1 MLKPDCHLVFYREIW
16 HHKDKNI
23 RKGRKEE
30 TTVNEGLQEY
40 AQRLRM
46 TGQLEASVYG
56 EMMRF
61 RDAELTS
68 LVCEYALQTRK
79 ERAAEEIQWLG
90 TIDISSYCKND
101 CYYCGLRR
109 DNRFAGRY
117 RMEAEEIF
125 ACCEAGLQQGITN
138 YLIQGGEDLWY
149 TTERVT
155 EIIRGM
161 KRLSKDITIL
171 LSLGERSRAVYQT
184 WKMAGA
190 DGYLLCY
197 QTSDDRSYHRLHPV
211 KMSLLRKKQCLWEL
225 KELGYLVGTGFMIGT
240 PYQRI
245 TDLADEFAFLRQLAP
260 DMMMVETFLASDGT
274 PFEKERNGVMDLTYF
289 VMALLRLS
297 FPKLYM
303 PVAQTV
309 ELFDR
314 DGIRQGVR
322 AGADMVSV
330 DLTQEQW
337 RQQYHCYRRSAMR
350 GKIGLENIGEFR
362 KSLQEA
368 EYEIAGLDEHICR
381 R

>member
-1 MLKPDCHLVFYREIW
+1 M
-16 HHKDKNI
+16 
-23 RKGRKEE
+23 
-30 TTVNEGLQEY
+30 NEGLQEY

-46 TGQLEASVYG
+46 SGQLDASAYG
-56 EMMRF
+56 EMIRF
-61 RDAELTS
+61 RDAELMG
-68 LVCEYALQTRK
+68 LVCKYAMQTRM
-79 ERAAEEIQWLG
+79 ERAAESIQWLG

-109 DNRFAGRY
+109 DNRFAERY
-117 RMEAEEIF
+117 RMDLDEILS
-125 ACCEAGLQQGITN
+125 CCEAGLQQGITN

-155 EIIRGM
+155 EMIRGM
-161 KRLSKDITIL
+161 KKLSKDITIF
-171 LSLGERSRAVYQT
+171 LSLGEKSRVVYQT
-184 WKMAGA
+184 WKQAGA
-190 DGYLLCY
+190 EGYLLCY
-197 QTSDDRSYHRLHPV
+197 QTSDDRFYHKLHPN

-260 DMMMVETFLASDGT
+260 DMMIVENFLASDGT
-274 PFEKERNGVMDLTYF
+274 PFEKERNGVLDLTYF

-309 ELFDR
+309 EFFDR
-314 DGIRQGVR
+314 DGMRQGVR
-322 AGADMVSV
+322 AGADIVPV
-330 DLTQEQW
+330 DLTPEQW
-337 RQQYHCYRRSAMR
+337 RKQYHCYQRAVRR
-350 GKIGLENIGEFR
+350 GKIGLENMGDFR
-362 KSLQEA
+362 RSLQEA
-368 EYEIAGLDEHICR
+368 DYEIAGIHERICR